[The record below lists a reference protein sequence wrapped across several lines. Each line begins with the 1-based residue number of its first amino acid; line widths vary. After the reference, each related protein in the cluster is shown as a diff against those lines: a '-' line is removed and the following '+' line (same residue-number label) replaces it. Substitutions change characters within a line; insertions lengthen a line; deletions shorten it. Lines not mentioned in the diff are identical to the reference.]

1 MVCFTE
7 TTVAVAIFIFLIWI
21 DPLSAVV
28 IVGGLGIL
36 VCSYYLTIRNR
47 LRTLGELVKFHEGK
61 TIQQVHQGLG
71 SIKEIKI
78 LGHEE
83 FFSKSFSKH
92 LWGFI
97 CSERRHQV
105 ISQSPRF
112 FIEIIMVMF
121 VLGAMSL
128 LLFSGKD
135 LSSILVTFSL
145 FAVAAIRIIP
155 GVNRLTWAV
164 TQLRFG
170 MPSLEEIY
178 SHIKLSEE
186 YAIDMAEK
194 KSVEKIIFK
203 RQIELRDVT
212 YLYKNSSTPSLDS
225 VSFAISKRSCVGLVG
240 SSGAGKTTL
249 SDVLIGL
256 LHPSQGEV
264 LVDGKNIQRGLFSWQ
279 SQIGHVPQS
288 IYLADDTV
296 RGNVAFGVYLDCVEE
311 KKIWGALELAQLDE
325 FVRSLPNGLDTM
337 VGENGVLLSG
347 GQRQRIGIARALY
360 HEPQVL
366 VLDEATASLDNETER
381 AFMQAIENLSGKK
394 TVLLVA
400 HRLTTVKRCDTILIL
415 DHGRLLDSGT
425 YESLL
430 EKSPEFRKMAQL

>member
-1 MVCFTE
+1 
-7 TTVAVAIFIFLIWI
+7 
-21 DPLSAVV
+21 
-28 IVGGLGIL
+28 
-36 VCSYYLTIRNR
+36 
-47 LRTLGELVKFHEGK
+47 
-61 TIQQVHQGLG
+61 
-71 SIKEIKI
+71 
-78 LGHEE
+78 
-83 FFSKSFSKH
+83 
-92 LWGFI
+92 
-97 CSERRHQV
+97 
-105 ISQSPRF
+105 
-112 FIEIIMVMF
+112 
-121 VLGAMSL
+121 MSL